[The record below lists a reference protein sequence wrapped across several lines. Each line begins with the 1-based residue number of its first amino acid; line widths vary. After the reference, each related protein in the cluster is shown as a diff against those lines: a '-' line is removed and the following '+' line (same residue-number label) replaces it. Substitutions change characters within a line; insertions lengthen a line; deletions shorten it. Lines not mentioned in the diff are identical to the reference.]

1 MRTRKSG
8 TGLEWVLPKEYRRD
22 SWVCDILRACD
33 GKLSEI
39 VLTPAVQ
46 LAQELLLDHMSLRQ
60 LQIEERLCGITP
72 QPGASIPDRKAAVAA
87 RWKTGGSMSLAQLQ
101 AICDGWES
109 GYVKVDY
116 VHNRLK
122 ALFRIEPG
130 VPVDFNGL
138 KAALEDARP
147 AHIPIDY
154 ASELLRE
161 MTDILSVK
169 NIMGC
174 GYMATVL
181 PEIPLIENMEDTA
194 RLTPAF
200 SNITQTQLPEWE
212 D

>member
-22 SWVCDILRACD
+22 SWVCNILQTCD
-33 GKLSEI
+33 KKLSEI

-101 AICDGWES
+101 AICNSWKN
-109 GYVKVDY
+109 GYVEADY
-116 VHNRLK
+116 IENRLK
-122 ALFRIEPG
+122 MQFIGEFG
-130 VPVDFNGL
+130 VPEDLDGL

-154 ASELLRE
+154 LFRYLLVREVHGMPLAELGTHTIHDFAFRG
-161 MTDILSVK
+161 D
-169 NIMGC
+169 
-174 GYMATVL
+174 
-181 PEIPLIENMEDTA
+181 
-194 RLTPAF
+194 RL
-200 SNITQTQLPEWE
+200 E
-212 D
+212 